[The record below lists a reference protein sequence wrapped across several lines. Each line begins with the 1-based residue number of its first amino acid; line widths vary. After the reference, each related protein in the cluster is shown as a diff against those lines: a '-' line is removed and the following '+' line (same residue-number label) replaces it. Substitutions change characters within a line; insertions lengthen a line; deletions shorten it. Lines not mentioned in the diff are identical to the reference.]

1 MLRIRIPAVPEAAER
16 FDPRTNVYG
25 LMRTLMAVGM
35 FATLFLTPAAALFH
49 PVIGMKD
56 APYCDGLSAI
66 SGFCVGGDALSPE
79 VRRYLLAAVLIPVVI
94 GWRPRFWVIPHW
106 WVAFSIASSLS
117 LPEGGD
123 AVALILTLSIVP
135 FGLVDDR
142 KWHWSTEGGSKQLGG
157 SAAAFCYV
165 THWAI
170 RIQVAGIYFQSSVA
184 KFGVAEWA
192 DGTALA
198 YWLSDPFFG
207 LLPFWQPV
215 MQPLLENAYTVT
227 ALTWG
232 VLVMELALAFSLFWK
247 AEVRRKTLW
256 LGIALHAGIALFMG
270 LFSFAFIMFGAL
282 VIAYRVPTTNLALPR
297 FAARRV
303 RRVRRAR
310 RAAGEDDA
318 CDASVRDTALVPG

>member
-1 MLRIRIPAVPEAAER
+1 MLRIRMPAVPEAAVR

-25 LMRTLMAVGM
+25 LTRTLIAVGM
-35 FATLFLTPAAALFH
+35 FATLCLTPAAALFH
-49 PVIGMKD
+49 PVAGMKD

-66 SGFCVGGDALSPE
+66 SGFCVGGDALGPDA
-79 VRRYLLAAVLIPVVI
+79 RRWLLAAVLIPVMI

-106 WVAFSIASSLS
+106 WVAFSIVSSLS
-117 LPEGGD
+117 LPDGGD
-123 AVALILTLSIVP
+123 TVAVILTLAVVP

-142 KWHWSTEGGSKQLGG
+142 TWHWSTKGDSKSLSA

-198 YWLSDPFFG
+198 YWLNDPTFG
-207 LLPFWQPV
+207 LLPLWRPA
-215 MQPLLENAYTVT
+215 MQPLLENGYAVA

-247 AEVRRKTLW
+247 AEVRRKTFW

-282 VIAYRVPTTNLALPR
+282 VIAYQVPNTNLGLPR
-297 FAARRV
+297 FPAREVPRGEHENEVSDPV
-303 RRVRRAR
+303 R
-310 RAAGEDDA
+310 GE
-318 CDASVRDTALVPG
+318 SLVPG

>member
-1 MLRIRIPAVPEAAER
+1 MPEAAER

-25 LMRTLMAVGM
+25 LMRTLIAVGM
-35 FATLFLTPAAALFH
+35 FATLTLTPAAALFH
-49 PVIGMKD
+49 PVAGTKD

-66 SGFCVGGDALSPE
+66 SGFCVGGDALGLD
-79 VRRYLLAAVLIPVVI
+79 VRRCLLAAVLIPVMI

-106 WVAFSIASSLS
+106 WVAFSVVSSLS
-117 LPEGGD
+117 LPDGGD
-123 AVALILTLSIVP
+123 TVAVILTLAIVP

-142 KWHWSTEGGSKQLGG
+142 TWHWSTKGGSKSLSG

-198 YWLSDPFFG
+198 YWLNDPSFG
-207 LLPFWQPV
+207 LLPLWKPA
-215 MQPLLENAYTVT
+215 MQPLLENGYTVA

-232 VLVMELALAFSLFWK
+232 VLVMELTLAFSLFWK
-247 AEVRRKTLW
+247 AEVRRKTFW
-256 LGIALHAGIALFMG
+256 LGITLHAGIALFMG

-282 VIAYRVPTTNLALPR
+282 VIAYQVPTTSLDLFR
-297 FAARRV
+297 FAGRKARR
-303 RRVRRAR
+303 
-310 RAAGEDDA
+310 GDHDDDA
-318 CDASVRDTALVPG
+318 RDAPVRDKSLVPG